1 MHARGWMCPRP
12 SLLALLIQLGWH
24 LMGSRAQ
31 SACLRPST
39 AGYDFSSASET
50 LEINSF
56 QVTGVACSSGYTGTP
71 SATVSAGQGAH
82 AHTTERP
89 SRARTIPTVL
99 SVTTRTHC
107 GWTTSAARV
116 YTPTEGMQTRTRRRA
131 VLRQTRGAPM
141 LLHAPLLILVAMP
154 PPASRPV
161 QTRGH
166 APTLQEIRWQA
177 LAVATPLNEPLHTG
191 SQSSHSHLI

>member
-71 SATVSAGQGAH
+71 SATVCSADGGEYGVSGCTWRCLDA
-82 AHTTERP
+82 
-89 SRARTIPTVL
+89 S
-99 SVTTRTHC
+99 
-107 GWTTSAARV
+107 
-116 YTPTEGMQTRTRRRA
+116 
-131 VLRQTRGAPM
+131 
-141 LLHAPLLILVAMP
+141 P
-154 PPASRPV
+154 PPPPGTLPDANGLVNVPESSRSYSS
-161 QTRGH
+161 T
-166 APTLQEIRWQA
+166 WQNA
-177 LAVATPLNEPLHTG
+177 QPGEDTANSMLDST
-191 SQSSHSHLI
+191 